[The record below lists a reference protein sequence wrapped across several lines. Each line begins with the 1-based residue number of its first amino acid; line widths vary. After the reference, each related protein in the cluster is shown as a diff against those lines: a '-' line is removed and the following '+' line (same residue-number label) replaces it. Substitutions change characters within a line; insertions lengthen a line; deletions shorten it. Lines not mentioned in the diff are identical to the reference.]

1 MTDYKHQYST
11 LCQLKHSD
19 VNKILCYFDVN
30 CGYIIYLRIMDNIHP
45 NHNPLSKS
53 LMLWSN
59 TNANFRY
66 YHISL
71 IMHMWKQINNISRYC
86 GNHDLISPDHGKHP
100 SESSGTLLMHLSES
114 RVRKNNVLFHK
125 LQAAGISV
133 VTESLFGFTKLILH
147 HPRAVTAASRG
158 STIADLAL
166 RITHQPEPYILWS
179 RFTHTLPC
187 LTQISTVRA
196 LVCATASPVRSPAK
210 ASTILNES
218 VTAVTASRFSP
229 VKLTSLVSCQWK
241 KY

>member
-1 MTDYKHQYST
+1 ME
-11 LCQLKHSD
+11 
-19 VNKILCYFDVN
+19 
-30 CGYIIYLRIMDNIHP
+30 NIHP

-66 YHISL
+66 YHISS
-71 IMHMWKQINNISRYC
+71 IMHIYMWKQINNISRYC

-114 RVRKNNVLFHK
+114 RARKNNVLFHK

-133 VTESLFGFTKLILH
+133 VTESVFGFTKLILH

-166 RITHQPEPYILWS
+166 RITHQPEPYIRWS
-179 RFTHTLPC
+179 RFTHAQPC
-187 LTQISTVRA
+187 LTLISTVWA
-196 LVCATASPVRSPAK
+196 LVCATAPPVQSPAK
-210 ASTILNES
+210 ASAILNES

-229 VKLTSLVSCQWK
+229 VYVGTSSAERCTAAPAWHSDAVVCPNIIEI
-241 KY
+241 

>member
-1 MTDYKHQYST
+1 ME
-11 LCQLKHSD
+11 
-19 VNKILCYFDVN
+19 
-30 CGYIIYLRIMDNIHP
+30 NIHP
-45 NHNPLSKS
+45 DHNPLSKS

-59 TNANFRY
+59 TNANFRS

-71 IMHMWKQINNISRYC
+71 IMHMWKQINNTSRYC

-100 SESSGTLLMHLSES
+100 SESSGILLMHLSES
-114 RVRKNNVLFHK
+114 RARKNNVLFHK

-158 STIADLAL
+158 STIADFAL

-179 RFTHTLPC
+179 RFSHALPC
-187 LTQISTVRA
+187 LTLISTVRA
-196 LVCATASPVRSPAK
+196 LVCATAPPVRSPAK
-210 ASTILNES
+210 TSAILNES

-229 VKLTSLVSCQWK
+229 VHMQHRSGGGFDTPTRYMGITAFMLNGLYRNMPVF
-241 KY
+241 